1 MSRIVSYQVFVEVVE
16 TGSLI
21 QAAAKL
27 HYSPAALSKQI
38 SKLEESL
45 NVQLFHRSHKRL
57 DITQAGRQFY
67 PKCKSIL
74 AAINQAEDE
83 LLAEHEAVAG
93 TLCVTLSKALA
104 RSNVFDALSSFAKQY
119 PKINF
124 DIRFSDQFEDMHN
137 ENLDFA
143 FRLGKL
149 TDHSHVVAIPL
160 MDTQLVA
167 CATKEYLLNNGTP
180 QSFSDLGNTKLIT
193 QTSQQQSQALKR
205 FFKKE
210 KLSWQN
216 LDHHSCDDI
225 EGVYQAVKSGMGIGM
240 LLDIATH
247 KELTSGEFKA
257 VLCER
262 NLPRKKLYL
271 MYKKSQWQT
280 QAQLAFKRYMKKALE
295 DQVRTG

>member
-1 MSRIVSYQVFVEVVE
+1 MSRIVSYQVFVAVVE

-27 HYSPAALSKQI
+27 HYSPAALSKQL

-45 NVQLFHRSHKRL
+45 NVQLFHRSHKKL
-57 DITQAGRQFY
+57 DITQAGKQFY

-93 TLCVTLSKALA
+93 TLCITLSKALA
-104 RSNVFDALSSFAKQY
+104 RSNIFDALSSFAQQY
-119 PKINF
+119 PKVNF

-149 TDHSHVVAIPL
+149 SDHSHMVAIPL
-160 MDTQLVA
+160 METQLVA
-167 CATKEYLLNNGTP
+167 CATKEYLINNGTP
-180 QSFSDLGNTKLIT
+180 KHFSDLRDAKLIT
-193 QTSQQQSQALKR
+193 QTSQQQSQALKS

-210 KLSWQN
+210 KVSWQN
-216 LDHHSCDDI
+216 INHHRCDDI
-225 EGVYQAVKSGMGIGM
+225 EGVYQAVRSGMGIG
-240 LLDIATH
+240 LLLNVATQ
-247 KELTSGEFKA
+247 KELKSGEFKS
-257 VLCER
+257 VLSER
-262 NLPRKKLYL
+262 NLPRKRMYL

-280 QAQLAFKRYMKKALE
+280 QAQLVFKRYMKKALS
-295 DQVRTG
+295 D